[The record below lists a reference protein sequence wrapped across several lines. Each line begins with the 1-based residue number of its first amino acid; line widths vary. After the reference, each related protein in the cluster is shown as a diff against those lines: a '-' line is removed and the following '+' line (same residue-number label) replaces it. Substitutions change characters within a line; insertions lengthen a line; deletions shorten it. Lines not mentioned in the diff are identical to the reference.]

1 MILPV
6 LKWENKIQRKPK
18 KAGGPEGT
26 SPAGR
31 VELRVEE
38 LGSKRVAWLR
48 VPFRALVGSDAFG
61 QQAQVFFAKFRIV
74 LT

>member
-18 KAGGPEGT
+18 NFWGPEGT

-31 VELRVEE
+31 AEPRVKE
-38 LGSKRVAWLR
+38 LGSEWGSLG
-48 VPFRALVGSDAFG
+48 FRFLCSLLSALTFLGGKHGHSETFG
-61 QQAQVFFAKFRIV
+61 
-74 LT
+74 LC

>member
-1 MILPV
+1 MIPPV

-18 KAGGPEGT
+18 KAGDPEGM

-48 VPFRALVGSDAFG
+48 VPFWALFGSDVFG
-61 QQAQVFFAKFRIV
+61 QQAQYF
-74 LT
+74 LESLGLC